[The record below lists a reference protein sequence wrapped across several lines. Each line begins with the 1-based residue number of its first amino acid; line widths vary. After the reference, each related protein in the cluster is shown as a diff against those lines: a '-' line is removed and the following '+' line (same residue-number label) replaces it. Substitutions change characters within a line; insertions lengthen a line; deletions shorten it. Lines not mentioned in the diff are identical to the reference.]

1 MKFVSLKKK
10 IFMTKEFKED
20 IDSIYLEVIR
30 SSLGLNTLVND
41 NFDMLLR
48 GLRNQTMIPTITG

>member
-10 IFMTKEFKED
+10 FFMTKEFKED

>member
-1 MKFVSLKKK
+1 
-10 IFMTKEFKED
+10 MTKEFKED